1 MHLKESNEINQRSG
15 KPDIWG
21 KIKRIGVVY
30 PKKEHLVE
38 GMITIFK
45 IVDSYSKDGRKNQL
59 FTFMVDWK
67 KKKKAG
73 GRDLN
78 CQKGD
83 SGLVAGKKKKKK

>member
-1 MHLKESNEINQRSG
+1 
-15 KPDIWG
+15 
-21 KIKRIGVVY
+21 
-30 PKKEHLVE
+30 
-38 GMITIFK
+38 MITIFK